1 MRSLYYEHEVVVRM
15 TVTSLKDTVSEANV
29 KETFAAGHWDFDVA
43 DTRLITPV
51 EVVAKVIAEIKH
63 CGIERYK
70 YALGDRAD
78 LVLEVLDDLKDR
90 MESFQTTYEEAL

>member
-1 MRSLYYEHEVVVRM
+1 MYYEHEVVVRM

-51 EVVAKVIAEIKH
+51 EVVAKLINEINCK
-63 CGIERYK
+63 GIMHYK
-70 YALGDRAD
+70 YALGDRPD
-78 LVLEVLDDLKDR
+78 LVREVLDDLKDR